1 MISKTRT
8 VQGFAVLLTML
19 SLHAHS
25 EVYGKTGDMDV
36 GPAEDITEQTIMCS
50 DPDVLFKMYETRPL
64 KGDMAKFSEEFFTP
78 YANKGICRV
87 VPTSSAY
94 LIGVRTAMIKR
105 KDRDV
110 ASKYVLA
117 RVVVGGQRGYITPIT
132 LQQTGFEIIKSVS
145 LENQKHGAPLMQ

>member
-1 MISKTRT
+1 MISKTRV
-8 VQGFAVLLTML
+8 VQGFGVLLTML
-19 SLHAHS
+19 SLHSHA
-25 EVYGKTGDMDV
+25 EVYGKTGDLDV
-36 GPAEDITEQTIMCS
+36 GPAADITEQTIMCS
-50 DPDVLFKMYETRPL
+50 DPDVLFKMYEVRPL

-105 KDRDV
+105 KDKDV

-132 LQQTGFEIIKSVS
+132 LQQNGFDIIKAVS
-145 LENQKHGAPLMQ
+145 MENQKHGAPLMQ